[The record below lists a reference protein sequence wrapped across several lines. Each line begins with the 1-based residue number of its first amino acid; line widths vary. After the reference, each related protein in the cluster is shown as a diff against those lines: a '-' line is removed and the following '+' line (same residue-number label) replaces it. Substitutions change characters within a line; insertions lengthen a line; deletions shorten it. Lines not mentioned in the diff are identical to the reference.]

1 MKLFEVIVLRN
12 GVMEKSTVRAEDE
25 YQAKKLVEADMS
37 GDRNDYSVHVK
48 EVQ

>member
-1 MKLFEVIVLRN
+1 MKQFEVIVLRN
-12 GVMEKSTVRAEDE
+12 GEMKKSTVYAEDE
-25 YQAKKLVEADMS
+25 YQAKNIVEADIR